1 MILFG
6 FGLSVNGVRTCG
18 DYMFSGH
25 TVSITLLNFFISE
38 CKYVIH
44 EKLGVSDQL
53 RMAMA
58 MVQLQK
64 ENKADIL
71 NVSSF
76 GEKRMKGK
84 YLKLN
89 C

>member
-1 MILFG
+1 
-6 FGLSVNGVRTCG
+6 
-18 DYMFSGH
+18 
-25 TVSITLLNFFISE
+25 VSITLLNFFISE

-76 GEKRMKGK
+76 GEKRMKRK